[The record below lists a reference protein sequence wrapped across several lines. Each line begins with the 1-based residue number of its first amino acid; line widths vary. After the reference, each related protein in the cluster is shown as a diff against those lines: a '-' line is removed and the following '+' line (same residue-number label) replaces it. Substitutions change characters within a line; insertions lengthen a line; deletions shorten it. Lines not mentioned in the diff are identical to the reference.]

1 MKKILFSAVLCA
13 AVSAMA
19 EFGTPTVTSIVP
31 DASNRTVS
39 VTYSLSGDEPAI
51 VTMTVTT
58 GGKTYDAV
66 SVVGDVNCRVSVGA
80 GKTVT
85 WHPQDDIPVGTYD
98 VNALSV
104 QLKAW
109 STSTPPDYM
118 AVSLLAPKCVKY
130 YVSSNAV
137 PGGVLDPRWKEDWLL
152 MRRIPA
158 KGVAWRM
165 GCASSDYCWSVSEQN
180 DTYGFQPL
188 HYVTNAVDY
197 YIGVYEVTQGQYKR
211 LANGAEPSTVGQNAF
226 SSLSTASHRILH
238 QTDWKWHPVETVSW
252 AMATNAVATLAVASG
267 LSFGL
272 PTQEQWEFA
281 GRGATQWGTYNGA
294 PHNPD
299 HISPIGVCYQ
309 VQNTYY
315 GGAQNVAHPQY
326 ACHLPVGSKR
336 PNAYGLYDM
345 IGNICEWCSG
355 WFDVAETLRPVRG
368 GELHMSGEGLG
379 VGYCRGKVS
388 TLNDYRYGFRLACTI
403 P

>member
-1 MKKILFSAVLCA
+1 MKILFFSTVLFA

-19 EFGTPTVTSIVP
+19 EFGTPTVTSIDP
-31 DASNRTVS
+31 NASNRTVS

-66 SVVGDVNCRVSVGA
+66 SAVGAVNCRVSAGS

-85 WHPQDDIPVGTYD
+85 WHPQDDIPAGAYD

-109 STSTPPDYM
+109 STSTPPDYL

-137 PGGVLDPRWKEDWLL
+137 PGGVLDSRWKEDWLL

-158 KGVAWRM
+158 KGVVWRM
-165 GCASSDYCWSVSEQN
+165 GCASGDYCWNAGEQD

-188 HYVTNAVDY
+188 HYVTNAADFY
-197 YIGVYEVTQGQYKR
+197 LGVFEVTQGQYKR
-211 LANGAEPSTVGQNAF
+211 LANGAEPSTVGKDAF
-226 SSLSTASHRILH
+226 SALSTASHRVLH
-238 QTDWKWHPVETVSW
+238 QADWKWHPVETVSW
-252 AMATNAVATLAVASG
+252 TMATNATATLAIASG

-272 PTQEQWEFA
+272 PTHEQWEFA
-281 GRGATQWGTYNGA
+281 GRGETQWGTYNGA

-299 HISPIGVCYQ
+299 HISPIGVCFQ

-326 ACHLPVGSKR
+326 ACHLPVGQKR

-355 WFDVAETLRPVRG
+355 WFDAGQTLRPVRG

-379 VGYCRGKVS
+379 VGYCRGKTASLVS
-388 TLNDYRYGFRLACTI
+388 AEYGFRLACGI
-403 P
+403 Q